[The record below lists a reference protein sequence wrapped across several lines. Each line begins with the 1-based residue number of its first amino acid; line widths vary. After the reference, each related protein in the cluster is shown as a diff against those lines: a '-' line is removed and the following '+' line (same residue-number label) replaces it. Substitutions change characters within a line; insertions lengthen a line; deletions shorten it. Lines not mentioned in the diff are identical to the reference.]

1 MTELYK
7 SEKRRVRN
15 VFHVLLLSSLAMGI
29 VQAAGWQIGTVDG
42 GFGGRFSSL
51 RLDTY
56 GNAHVV
62 SFSPSQNQL
71 RYSFWDHNLKKW
83 FTADL
88 GYSSGFCSIVLDSK
102 QRPHVSYPNGTGQVK
117 WAYFD
122 GDSWQVRTAPIQARI
137 ISYYT
142 SITLDSQDNPSISFY
157 EEAGAGDYQ
166 RRLRIVTWNGKFWA
180 VQTVDGD
187 QGSGKF
193 NSMATDS
200 AGYPEIAYGNV
211 DYKNASLR
219 YARWNG
225 KSWAIEV
232 LEGEGE
238 PGTNMWSVSMVL
250 DKSDVPHI
258 AYTDLRKRVVK
269 YATKM
274 NGKWQFEVVD
284 SLANVS
290 YADRNGIALDGKGNP
305 YISYYDGGLALLKVA
320 HQKDHKWVTE
330 VVDQGSVG
338 VTSSLQI
345 YQGTMWVTYSDAS
358 GDSLMFARRAIE
370 QADSSGQE
378 GPLTTGK

>member
-1 MTELYK
+1 
-7 SEKRRVRN
+7 
-15 VFHVLLLSSLAMGI
+15 
-29 VQAAGWQIGTVDG
+29 
-42 GFGGRFSSL
+42 
-51 RLDTY
+51 
-56 GNAHVV
+56 
-62 SFSPSQNQL
+62 
-71 RYSFWDHNLKKW
+71 
-83 FTADL
+83 
-88 GYSSGFCSIVLDSK
+88 
-102 QRPHVSYPNGTGQVK
+102 
-117 WAYFD
+117 
-122 GDSWQVRTAPIQARI
+122 
-137 ISYYT
+137 
-142 SITLDSQDNPSISFY
+142 
-157 EEAGAGDYQ
+157 
-166 RRLRIVTWNGKFWA
+166 
-180 VQTVDGD
+180 
-187 QGSGKF
+187 
-193 NSMATDS
+193 
-200 AGYPEIAYGNV
+200 V

-345 YQGTMWVTYSDAS
+345 YQGTMWVTYADES
-358 GDSLMFARRAIE
+358 GERLMFARRPIE

-378 GPLTTGK
+378 RSLTTGR